1 MTDDATSV
9 EGAAEAADPQSAAA
23 NFGFEADVARLLE
36 LMTHSVYSER
46 DVFLRELV
54 SNAADA
60 CEKLRYEALS
70 DEKLAAQAAAPLV
83 TIALDKDKRTLT
95 VTDNG
100 VGMSREELISAL
112 GTIANSGTR
121 AFLDKLGKDKDA
133 GFIGQFGVGFY
144 SAFMVAD
151 RVEVATRR
159 AGEEQAWLWRSEGKG
174 SYQIAPLPLEEAPA
188 VGTRVTLHLN
198 SESDEFL
205 DGWRVENVVR

>member
-1 MTDDATSV
+1 MRSRAARDADSLFLFIGENMTDDAASV
-9 EGAAEAADPQSAAA
+9 EGAAPAADPQASTD
-23 NFGFEADVARLLE
+23 FGFEADVARLLE

-70 DEKLAAQAAAPLV
+70 DEKLAAQAGAPLV

-95 VTDNG
+95 IADNG

-121 AFLDKLGKDKDA
+121 AFLDKLGKEKDA
-133 GFIGQFGVGFY
+133 G
-144 SAFMVAD
+144 
-151 RVEVATRR
+151 
-159 AGEEQAWLWRSEGKG
+159 
-174 SYQIAPLPLEEAPA
+174 
-188 VGTRVTLHLN
+188 
-198 SESDEFL
+198 
-205 DGWRVENVVR
+205 

>member
-1 MTDDATSV
+1 MTDDAASV
-9 EGAAEAADPQSAAA
+9 DAAAPAADPQPAAD
-23 NFGFEADVARLLE
+23 FGFEADVARLLE
-36 LMTHSVYSER
+36 MLTHSVYSER

-83 TIALDKDKRTLT
+83 TISLDKDKCTLT
-95 VTDNG
+95 VADNG

-121 AFLDKLGKDKDA
+121 AFLDKLGKEKDA

-151 RVEVATRR
+151 HVEVATRR
-159 AGEEQAWLWRSEGKG
+159 AGQDQAWLWSSDGKG
-174 SYQIAPLPLEEAPA
+174 SYQIA
-188 VGTRVTLHLN
+188 
-198 SESDEFL
+198 
-205 DGWRVENVVR
+205 